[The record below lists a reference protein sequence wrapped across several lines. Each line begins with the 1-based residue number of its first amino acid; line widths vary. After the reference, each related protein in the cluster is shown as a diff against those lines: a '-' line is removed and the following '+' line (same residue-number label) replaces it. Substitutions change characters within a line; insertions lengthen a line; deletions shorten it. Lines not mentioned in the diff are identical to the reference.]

1 MTRITTKKLAIGM
14 FQNGRA
20 RQTWAMP
27 GREDEPNY
35 TDLEYWTE
43 LARKCEAAGA
53 DFLFLADSYGYP
65 TLNDTV
71 IPTAIERN
79 VQFST
84 VDSQMLM
91 SALAAATK
99 NLGLVTTVS
108 TMVEKPPMVA
118 RQYRSLDHFSKG
130 RIGWNIVTGSA
141 QAGSAL
147 LFGEPLM
154 PHDDRYALAD
164 DHVRLSL
171 KLWEGCWDDDA
182 LIRDSATGI
191 WADPA
196 KVHEIIHDGP
206 FFSSKGVLVT
216 PPSPQVTPTL
226 FQAGASSAGR
236 ELAATYAEAV
246 FLAAESKALAEQI
259 ADIRG
264 RAEAKGRGRDAIK
277 CLIAGTFRIAESE
290 DQARAAH
297 EAQIA
302 GISLEYAAATYAYFT
317 GVDLLSFDL
326 DRPMPA
332 STGKTD
338 NGRTNVERF
347 LGPDA
352 PTVREILEEFR
363 ANGVMGKPFLGTV
376 EQAVDQALALIEET
390 DADGFL
396 VQPDP
401 DGSHD
406 MFFEKVMPELRR
418 RGVIKDELPGA
429 TLREHLFGEGCVRL
443 PDSHPGAAFRRTGVL
458 V

>member
-1 MTRITTKKLAIGM
+1 MTRKLAIGM

-20 RQTWAMP
+20 RGTWKIP
-27 GREDEPNY
+27 GREHEPNF
-35 TDLEYWTE
+35 TDLDYWVD
-43 LARKCEAAGA
+43 LARKCEVAGA

-65 TLNDTV
+65 TLGGTV
-71 IPTAIERN
+71 VPTAVERD

-91 SALAAATK
+91 SALAAATST
-99 NLGLVTTVS
+99 LGLVTTVS
-108 TMVEKPPMVA
+108 TMAEKPPIVA
-118 RQYRSLDHFSKG
+118 RQYRTLDHLSKG

-164 DHVRLSL
+164 DHVQLSL
-171 KLWEGCWDDDA
+171 KLWEGCWADDA
-182 LIRDSATGI
+182 FVRDAATAV
-191 WADPA
+191 WADPER
-196 KVHEIIHDGP
+196 VREVVHDGP
-206 FFSSKGVLVT
+206 FFSSRGVLVT

-259 ADIRG
+259 GDIRR
-264 RAEAKGRGRDAIK
+264 RAEAKGRGRDAVK
-277 CLIAGTFRIAESE
+277 CLIAGTFRVADTEEEAI
-290 DQARAAH
+290 AAH
-297 EAQIA
+297 EAEIA
-302 GISLEYAAATYAYFT
+302 EISLEFAATTYAYFT
-317 GVDLLSFDL
+317 GIDLLSLDL
-326 DRPMPA
+326 DKPMPA
-332 STGKTD
+332 SAADTD

-401 DGSHD
+401 DGGHD
-406 MFFEKVMPELRR
+406 LFFEKVMPELRR
-418 RGVIKDELPGA
+418 RGVIKDELPGG
-429 TLREHLFGEGCVRL
+429 TLREHLFGEGHARL
-443 PDSHPGAAFRRTGVL
+443 PETHPGAAFRQEARTFA
-458 V
+458 

>member
-1 MTRITTKKLAIGM
+1 MTKKLAIGM

-20 RQTWAMP
+20 RRTWMMP
-27 GREDEPNY
+27 GRESEPNF
-35 TDLEYWTE
+35 TDLDYWVD
-43 LARKCEAAGA
+43 LARKCEAGGA

-65 TLNDTV
+65 TLGDAV
-71 IPTAIERN
+71 IPTAIEQD

-91 SALAAATK
+91 SALAAATST
-99 NLGLVTTVS
+99 LGLVTTVS
-108 TMVEKPPMVA
+108 TMVEKPPTVT
-118 RQYRSLDHFSKG
+118 RQYRTLDHLSKG
-130 RIGWNIVTGSA
+130 RMGWNIVTGSA

-154 PHDDRYALAD
+154 PHDERYVKAD
-164 DHVRLSL
+164 DHVQLSL
-171 KLWEGCWDDDA
+171 KFWEGCWADDA
-182 LIRDSATGI
+182 LLADAATGT

-196 KVHEIIHDGP
+196 KVREIVHDGP
-206 FFSSKGVLVT
+206 YFSSKGVLVT

-246 FLAAESKALAEQI
+246 FLAAESKALAGQI
-259 ADIRG
+259 SDIR
-264 RAEAKGRGRDAIK
+264 RLAEEKGRGRNAVK
-277 CLIAGTFRIAESE
+277 CLIAGTFRIADTEE
-290 DQARAAH
+290 EAIAAH

-302 GISLEYAAATYAYFT
+302 SISLEFAATTYAYFT
-317 GVDLLSFDL
+317 GIDLLSLDFDK
-326 DRPMPA
+326 PMPA
-332 STGKTD
+332 SAGNTD

-352 PTVREILEEFR
+352 PTVRQILEEFR

-376 EQAVDQALALIEET
+376 GQAVDQAVALIEET

-401 DGSHD
+401 DGGHD
-406 MFFEKVMPELRR
+406 IFFAQVMPELRR
-418 RGVIKDELPGA
+418 RGLIKVELPGQ

-443 PDSHPGAAFRRTGVL
+443 PESHPGAAFRPEAALAARR
-458 V
+458 

>member
-1 MTRITTKKLAIGM
+1 MTKKLAIGM

-20 RQTWAMP
+20 RGTWRMP
-27 GREDEPNY
+27 ARADEPNF
-35 TDLEYWTE
+35 TDLEYWVD
-43 LARKCEAAGA
+43 LARRCEAAGA

-65 TLNDTV
+65 TLDGAV
-71 IPTAIERN
+71 IPTAIERD

-91 SALAAATK
+91 SALAAATST
-99 NLGLVTTVS
+99 LGLVTTVS
-108 TMVEKPPMVA
+108 TMAEKPPIVA

-130 RIGWNIVTGSA
+130 RMGWNVVTGSA

-164 DHVRLSL
+164 DHVQLSL
-171 KLWEGCWDDDA
+171 KLWEGCWADDA
-182 LIRDSATGI
+182 LVKDADTGI
-191 WADPA
+191 WADPER
-196 KVHEIIHDGP
+196 VREVVHDGP
-206 FFSSKGVLVT
+206 YFSSRGVLVT

-259 ADIRG
+259 SDIRR
-264 RAEAKGRGRDAIK
+264 RAEEKGRGRDAVK
-277 CLIAGTFRIAESE
+277 CLIAGTFRIADTEE
-290 DQARAAH
+290 EARRAH
-297 EAQIA
+297 EEQIA
-302 GISLEYAAATYAYFT
+302 GISLEFAATTYAYFT
-317 GVDLLSFDL
+317 GIDLLSLDL
-326 DRPMPA
+326 DKPMPA
-332 STGKTD
+332 AAANTD

-347 LGPDA
+347 LGADA

-376 EQAVDQALALIEET
+376 EQAVDQAVALIEET

-401 DGSHD
+401 DGGHD
-406 MFFEKVMPELRR
+406 ISFDKVMPELRR
-418 RGVIKDELPGA
+418 RGLIKDELPGT

-443 PDSHPGAAFRRTGVL
+443 PDTHPGAAFRQGAMVTAAR
-458 V
+458 